1 MTTDDAKRV
10 IYSHKFVE
18 NQHIYGFA
26 RRNANR
32 ALTEVDTYIKNHQF
46 MNNYIE
52 KRYGNNCRQN
62 SGGGGVGGGA
72 NTNTPTG
79 NGSSRPTYSN
89 SNYQPQNHQQQQYQ
103 QRYNGGAQ
111 YGNYGGGYNNYN
123 MVQQNER
130 KYGQVSMTSQQY
142 QKR

>member
-18 NQHIYGFA
+18 NTHMYGFA

-32 ALTEVDTYIKNHQF
+32 ALNEVDNYIKNHQF

-52 KRYGNNCRQN
+52 KRWGNGVGSSGGSGSGANSGNNRSSF
-62 SGGGGVGGGA
+62 SG
-72 NTNTPTG
+72 
-79 NGSSRPTYSN
+79 
-89 SNYQPQNHQQQQYQ
+89 QQQQQRGGGFGYQ
-103 QRYNGGAQ
+103 QT
-111 YGNYGGGYNNYN
+111 
-123 MVQQNER
+123 ER
-130 KYGQVSMTSQQY
+130 KYGQVSMTSQQ